1 MFRHNIRMS
10 KAQNAPSSLGFQDFQ
25 FAFTRHIR
33 DPKAHPRP
41 AGVSVQRMQVY
52 NELLYNNLESFLL
65 TCFPVLRQLLGKRK
79 WAKLVRDFIV
89 EHRCHTPFFR
99 QIPDE
104 FVQYVQSE
112 RGFRENDPP
121 FLLELVHYEWIEL
134 VLSVSNKESAL
145 ALIDPEG
152 DLAQGDVA
160 LNPILAMLQYQYP
173 VQRIGPK
180 FKPQSP
186 PPQPTYLL
194 VFRDTSFSVEFIEM
208 NPVSARLVDLL
219 QNNKLSGEKALQ
231 QIAEEL
237 QHPEP
242 QVVLQGGLDILR
254 ELRAAGAILGTWRN

>member
-1 MFRHNIRMS
+1 MS
-10 KAQNAPSSLGFQDFQ
+10 KAHNAPSTPGFQDFQ

-41 AGVSVQRMQVY
+41 VGVSAQRMKVY

-65 TCFPVLRQLLGKRK
+65 ACFPVLHQLLGKRK
-79 WAKLVRDFIV
+79 WGKLVRDFFA

-112 RGFRENDPP
+112 RGVRADDPL
-121 FLLELVHYEWIEL
+121 FMLELVHYEWIEL
-134 VLSVSNKESAL
+134 VLSVSNKETPL
-145 ALIDPEG
+145 AQIDPEG
-152 DLAQGDVA
+152 DLAKGQPA

-180 FKPQSP
+180 FKPLMP

-194 VFRDTSFSVEFIEM
+194 VFRDAEFNVEFIEM

-219 QNNKLSGEKALQ
+219 QSSRRSGEQLLQ
-231 QIAEEL
+231 QIVDEL
-237 QHPEP
+237 KHPAP
-242 QVVLQGGLDILR
+242 QVVIQGGMDILR
-254 ELRAAGAILGTWRN
+254 ELRTAGAILGTWRT